1 MTTTTINES
10 TTLIDYITGPD
21 RYAIVKDYGQI
32 NELTVFVSD
41 DINKIATF
49 IKTQSGEMNILTL
62 EQIEAKKVAA

>member
-1 MTTTTINES
+1 MTTTTINEN

-21 RYAIVKDYGQI
+21 RYAIVKDYGEI

-41 DINKIATF
+41 DMNKIATL

-62 EQIEAKKVAA
+62 EQIEANKVAA